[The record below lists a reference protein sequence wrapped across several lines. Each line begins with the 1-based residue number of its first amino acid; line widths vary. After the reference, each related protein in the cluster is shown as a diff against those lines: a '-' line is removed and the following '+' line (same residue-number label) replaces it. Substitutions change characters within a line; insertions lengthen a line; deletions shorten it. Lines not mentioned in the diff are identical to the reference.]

1 MIRINRF
8 VKDVKKYF
16 QYALY
21 SAKCELKAEVANS
34 YLNWLWW
41 ILEPICMM
49 FVYIFVVEVVFK
61 SKEPNFPVFV
71 FIGITIWNFFN
82 KMVLTSVKLIKTKK
96 SIISKVYLPKHIL
109 VLENS
114 FIYSFKA
121 LISFV
126 LILILMILFKI
137 KYSLYLLLF
146 VPYFILFY
154 IFTFGISCVLM
165 HFGTYVEDLNNV
177 TNIALKFLFY
187 FSGVFYN
194 IEKRL
199 PNKISSIILNL
210 NPIALIIDGF
220 RKILLYS
227 QMANIFILF
236 FWFIIGLIICYI
248 GIKLIYKYE
257 KSYIKVI

>member
-1 MIRINRF
+1 MIEIGRF
-8 VKDVKKYF
+8 FNDIRKYF

-82 KMVLTSVKLIKTKK
+82 KMVSNSVKLIKNKK
-96 SIISKVYLPKHIL
+96 TIISKVYLPKHIL

-114 FIYSFKA
+114 FVYSFKT
-121 LISFV
+121 LISFG

-146 VPYFILFY
+146 IPYFILLY

-165 HFGTYVEDLNNV
+165 HFGTFIEDLNNV

-187 FSGVFYN
+187 FSGIFYN

-199 PNKISSIILNL
+199 PNKISSLILGF
-210 NPIALIIDGF
+210 NPIALIIDSF
-220 RKILLYS
+220 RKILLYN
-227 QMANIFILF
+227 QMANIFVLG

>member
-1 MIRINRF
+1 MLKLQYNFNKKARVIRINRF
-8 VKDVKKYF
+8 FKDIKKYF

-41 ILEPICMM
+41 ILDPI
-49 FVYIFVVEVVFK
+49 
-61 SKEPNFPVFV
+61 FV
-71 FIGITIWNFFN
+71 FIGLTVWNFFN

-109 VLENS
+109 VLESS
-114 FIYSFKA
+114 FVYSFKA
-121 LISFV
+121 FISFG

-146 VPYFILFY
+146 IPYFILIY
-154 IFTFGISCVLM
+154 ILTFGISCVLM
-165 HFGTYVEDLNNV
+165 HLGTYVEDLNNV

-199 PNKISSIILNL
+199 PTKISSIILNL

-227 QMANIFILF
+227 QMSNIFILCI
-236 FWFIIGLIICYI
+236 WFIIGLIICYI
-248 GIKLIYKYE
+248 GINLIYKYE